1 MNFIAQKFGKI
12 SCKVI
17 PLFLIFGDAK
27 PKALQSL
34 NLHMIEVATAPGF
47 ASGTPSLIGLQH
59 AILWE
64 LDRHISL
71 DVEQAE
77 GFDGLAAGGDESLF
91 LSGQTEQ
98 KTEYPKG
105 RAKDK

>member
-1 MNFIAQKFGKI
+1 
-12 SCKVI
+12 
-17 PLFLIFGDAK
+17 
-27 PKALQSL
+27 
-34 NLHMIEVATAPGF
+34 MIEVATAPGF

-77 GFDGLAAGGDESLF
+77 GFDGLAAGGDEVFFCLVRPNRRPSIPR
-91 LSGQTEQ
+91 GGQ
-98 KTEYPKG
+98 KTSESRRYIPWW
-105 RAKDK
+105 RIA